1 MQSWNKVSGSGI
13 SQVRNEWVGLVMA
26 QYWVSQV
33 VSSLVVDIIGI
44 LIEFGIENYGLK
56 VVII

>member
-1 MQSWNKVSGSGI
+1 
-13 SQVRNEWVGLVMA
+13 MA